1 MDIHHKTAIITGAGK
16 GIGKAIAEALA
27 KEGVQLGLLARTA
40 SDLEQL
46 KAELTSTYDIQ
57 VFTATADIGNSE
69 EARQAVASLAASL
82 GRVDILINN
91 AGIGSFGKMVDM
103 DPAEWEQI
111 LRVNLMGTYYVTH
124 ELLPGMIAQESGD
137 IINIAST
144 AGERGF
150 ATGSAYCAS
159 KFAVMGMT
167 ESLMQEVRKFNIRV
181 TALTPSTVNTPL
193 AVNAGLPI
201 GEEDRM
207 MQPEDLAELVV
218 AALKLPSRVLLKSAG
233 LWTNNPQ

>member
-40 SDLEQL
+40 SDLEKV

-103 DPAEWEQI
+103 DPAEWENI

-124 ELLPGMIAQESGD
+124 ELLPAMIKQQSGD

-159 KFAVMGMT
+159 KFAVLGMT

-201 GEEDRM
+201 GDEDRM